1 MRISIIKKD
10 KASRRIVSSN
20 MIKIAMST
28 KSIINC
34 TNKFD
39 FLGFDSGK

>member
-10 KASRRIVSSN
+10 EASRWIVSSN
-20 MIKIAMST
+20 MIKIAVPT

-34 TNKFD
+34 TNKAE